1 MNQHDWFINS
11 ELDHFLSPARAQ
23 EVQATQR
30 LNILMNIYDLRKF
43 RKVLP
48 DYGEEGIG
56 EL

>member
-48 DYGEEGIG
+48 DYGEKGIG